1 MASSCDG
8 ERSRP
13 SARRCRYHRRVI
25 DPGIDL
31 EYWRAELARRTRVQ
45 IPGWLAPQAAADLQ
59 RCLAEDVPWGLAH
72 RTADGP
78 VSTRAE
84 ALAALDAAGR
94 ARLLADA
101 QALAAR
107 DYAFAYDAYHMVT
120 AYREG
125 RDPGLLL
132 HRVLEAFNSPE
143 YLGFARALTG
153 EPRIRRASAQA
164 TRYRPGQFLKYHT
177 DIDSREGRLY
187 AYVVNLSRRWE
198 ADWGGLLQFI
208 DEAGAVVDTF
218 VPRFNCLSLFRV
230 PQGHAVSLVAP
241 WAGEDRLAVT
251 GWFMA

>member
-1 MASSCDG
+1 MASSCGG

-13 SARRCRYHRRVI
+13 AARRCGYHRRVI

-45 IPGWLAPQAAADLQ
+45 IPGWLAPQVAEDLH

-84 ALAALDAAGR
+84 ALDDAGR
-94 ARLLADA
+94 ERLLADA
-101 QALAAR
+101 RALAAH
-107 DYAFAYDAYHMVT
+107 DYAFAYDAYPMVS
-120 AYREG
+120 AYKEG

-132 HRVLEAFNSPE
+132 HRVLEGLNSPQ

-177 DIDSREGRLY
+177 DIDTREGRLY
-187 AYVVNLSRRWE
+187 AYEVNLSRRWE

-208 DEAGAVVDTF
+208 DESGAVVDTF
-218 VPRFNCLSLFRV
+218 VPRFNGLSLFRV

-241 WAGEDRLAVT
+241 WAGEHRLAVT

>member
-1 MASSCDG
+1 
-8 ERSRP
+8 
-13 SARRCRYHRRVI
+13 VI

-45 IPGWLAPQAAADLQ
+45 IPGWLQPEVAEALH
-59 RCLAEDVPWGLAH
+59 RCLAHAVPWGLAH
-72 RTADGP
+72 RTAEGP
-78 VSTRAE
+78 ATTRAE
-84 ALAALDAAGR
+84 ALAALDEAAREALLAEARALAGR
-94 ARLLADA
+94 E
-101 QALAAR
+101 
-107 DYAFAYDAYHMVT
+107 YAFAYDAYHMVT
-120 AYREG
+120 AYKEG
-125 RDPGLLL
+125 RDPDLLL
-132 HRVLEAFNSPE
+132 HRLLEFMNSPE

-164 TRYRPGQFLKYHT
+164 TRYRAGQFLKFHT

-208 DEAGAVVDTF
+208 DDGGAVVDTF
-218 VPRFNCLSLFRV
+218 VPRFNSLSLFKV

-241 WAGEDRLAVT
+241 WAGEPRLAVT

>member
-1 MASSCDG
+1 M
-8 ERSRP
+8 
-13 SARRCRYHRRVI
+13 I

-59 RCLAEDVPWGLAH
+59 RCLAAEVPFGLAH
-72 RTADGP
+72 RTAEGP
-78 VSTRAE
+78 VTTRADALASLDDPARE
-84 ALAALDAAGR
+84 ALLAEARALAAT
-94 ARLLADA
+94 
-101 QALAAR
+101 
-107 DYAFAYDAYHMVT
+107 DYAFAYDAYHMVS
-120 AYREG
+120 AYKEG

-132 HRVLEAFNSPE
+132 HRMLEFMNSPD

-164 TRYRPGQFLKYHT
+164 TRYRAGQFLKYHT
-177 DIDSREGRLY
+177 DIDSLEGRLY
-187 AYVVNLSRRWE
+187 AYVVNLSARWE

-208 DEAGAVVDTF
+208 DESGAVVDTF
-218 VPRFNCLSLFRV
+218 VPRFNSLSLFKV

-241 WAGEDRLAVT
+241 WAGEPRLSVT